1 MDPSSRMS
9 FSSSSSHPWILL
21 WWCLGLFLLLSVLLS
36 TPMVL
41 ADHPAW
47 LAETRESNSPL
58 VAPPSPQGLDE
69 PMMVVSKDGGLHA
82 LDPVSKKKRWSFSSG
97 EALCSTY
104 SSHFADVQEQGNDHL
119 TTREYSSI
127 FLGPNGA
134 LYVEDVSGVNKLPV
148 TVEQL
153 VERSPYQ
160 TDQGTVVLSSVT
172 NTAFLL
178 NRDSGA
184 LIRKF
189 DNSGSALLKKA
200 ASSHSTGGSGSVNA
214 NDAELLLGSD
224 PGKNTSVDDNVPTIL
239 CIRTDYSVSVHEV
252 ATGIVHWNIS
262 FGDIKILSKM
272 PPGYQSQQTI
282 AGQPPNVGAGGS
294 GKELI
299 PTFGHPHSS
308 GMVQQK
314 LQMAPFAIF
323 SSSGE
328 FVNHLLPELQ
338 EESSSSSSHGK
349 QLPALPTPRDYQMS
363 TKITDPHHNITSP
376 TLAPADHR
384 GLVPV
389 LMKIGESK
397 QVSQTVENSPFYTEG
412 DRPNSRHAT
421 HGDSSDF
428 SYRSMISLLLLIV
441 LAVCIFC
448 GVILAI
454 LNFAMLVYK
463 EFRTKKEHDNNN
475 FNKEKKVGGGAGGN
489 KKKKARKGSN
499 LMKGSSGED
508 LHEGGGGPKQYG
520 TENGSE
526 ALVDGAKTPGK
537 KWQWMDTAAYGD
549 GIQVGRLFVTKVTIG
564 VGSNGT
570 TVFEGYLDGR
580 KVAVKRLLGHYYE
593 KAQKEI
599 ALLITSDE
607 HPNVVRYY
615 AMEETPD
622 FIYVALERC
631 SLSLNDLILSQSA
644 QSPFQNDKRDSINLT
659 DEKQLKLASG
669 KELKLWDKEGYP
681 SLQLLQLMRDI
692 ASGLAHLHSLGIVHR
707 DLKPQNVLVSNGRI
721 LQAKLADMGLSKHLA
736 NDASSFQAT
745 GGSGS
750 RGWQAPEQ
758 LTDGRQTR
766 AVDVFTLGCVLF
778 FCITGGQHPFGEH
791 YHRDYN
797 IANDKADL
805 FCIEDMP
812 EVHHLIQALLNHDA
826 SKRPVAQD
834 VVLHPLF
841 WNSDE
846 RLSFLRD
853 ASDRVELEDREDNS
867 AVLAAVEAIGPIAL
881 GGTWDVHL
889 DPDLLENLRRYRRYN
904 FNSVRDLLRVIR
916 NKSNHYR
923 ELPQNVQD
931 LLGPVPEGYESYF
944 RARFPRLLIEIYK
957 VLIDHCKD
965 ERMFKRY
972 FAWSQP

>member
-1 MDPSSRMS
+1 
-9 FSSSSSHPWILL
+9 LL
-21 WWCLGLFLLLSVLLS
+21 
-36 TPMVL
+36 
-41 ADHPAW
+41 
-47 LAETRESNSPL
+47 
-58 VAPPSPQGLDE
+58 Q
-69 PMMVVSKDGGLHA
+69 
-82 LDPVSKKKRWSFSSG
+82 
-97 EALCSTY
+97 
-104 SSHFADVQEQGNDHL
+104 
-119 TTREYSSI
+119 
-127 FLGPNGA
+127 
-134 LYVEDVSGVNKLPV
+134 KLPV

-178 NRDSGA
+178 NRDNGA

-282 AGQPPNVGAGGS
+282 AGQPANVGAGGS

-308 GMVQQK
+308 RMVQQK

-389 LMKIGESK
+389 LMRIGESK
-397 QVSQTVENSPFYTEG
+397 QVSKTVENSPFYTEG

-428 SYRSMISLLLLIV
+428 SYSSMISLLLLIV

-508 LHEGGGGPKQYG
+508 LHEGSGGPKQYS

-526 ALVDGAKTPGK
+526 ALVDGAKNPGK

-564 VGSNGT
+564 AGSNGT

-681 SLQLLQLMRDI
+681 SLQLLQLMRYDC
-692 ASGLAHLHSLGIVHR
+692 
-707 DLKPQNVLVSNGRI
+707 
-721 LQAKLADMGLSKHLA
+721 SK
-736 NDASSFQAT
+736 Q
-745 GGSGS
+745 
-750 RGWQAPEQ
+750 
-758 LTDGRQTR
+758 
-766 AVDVFTLGCVLF
+766 
-778 FCITGGQHPFGEH
+778 
-791 YHRDYN
+791 Y
-797 IANDKADL
+797 
-805 FCIEDMP
+805 
-812 EVHHLIQALLNHDA
+812 
-826 SKRPVAQD
+826 
-834 VVLHPLF
+834 
-841 WNSDE
+841 
-846 RLSFLRD
+846 LRD
-853 ASDRVELEDREDNS
+853 NDS
-867 AVLAAVEAIGPIAL
+867 PIFFMI
-881 GGTWDVHL
+881 D
-889 DPDLLENLRRYRRYN
+889 LENMEFLEVCCRR
-904 FNSVRDLLRVIR
+904 VRI
-916 NKSNHYR
+916 
-923 ELPQNVQD
+923 
-931 LLGPVPEGYESYF
+931 
-944 RARFPRLLIEIYK
+944 
-957 VLIDHCKD
+957 KD
-965 ERMFKRY
+965 
-972 FAWSQP
+972 